1 MMSVQNVDFLEPQL
15 AEQPVVIQLTLEQLE
30 MLISAIKTEL
40 KEPPRKAWTTKE
52 VAKILGTSE
61 YSVRELVKKG
71 RIKYIPIGNTW
82 HITNYQLNK
91 FLGIKE

>member
-1 MMSVQNVDFLEPQL
+1 MSVQNVEFLEPQL
-15 AEQPVVIQLTLEQLE
+15 SERPVVIQLTLEQLE
-30 MLISAIKTEL
+30 MLISAL

-61 YSVRELVKKG
+61 YSVRKLIERGQL
-71 RIKYIPIGNTW
+71 KYIPIGNAF